1 MNTIKIITPTNIE
14 VEYKLAG
21 VGARLAA
28 ATLDLLI
35 QFSII
40 LAVVIVFISIE
51 SWLTNLGVSVD
62 GGVIAAILILLVFV
76 INFGYFMVNELVT
89 RGQSIGKRAF
99 GLRVLRD
106 NGQPIE
112 FTQVLVR
119 GILRSTID
127 IMYVGVFTI
136 FFSKRHKRLGDMA
149 AGTIVVIEK
158 LNEEYEQPLTATA
171 KELPD
176 FLPPTLEMTPEQ
188 RSVVEAWHRR
198 QNTLPNKGQDFA
210 LRLKNYFTA
219 LEEKKCKD
227 ADAAEEDPAQ

>member
-28 ATLDLLI
+28 ATIDLLI
-35 QFSII
+35 QYGII
-40 LAVVIVFISIE
+40 IAVVIMVFSLE
-51 SWLTNLGVSVD
+51 NWLANLGVPVD
-62 GGVIAAILILLVFV
+62 SGLFAAILIILVFV
-76 INFGYFMVNELVT
+76 INFSYFIVNELVT

-99 GLRVLRD
+99 GLRILRD

-127 IMYVGVFTI
+127 IMYVGFFTI
-136 FFSKRHKRLGDMA
+136 FFSKKHKRLGDMA

-158 LNEEYEQPLTATA
+158 LNEKYEQPLAATA
-171 KELPD
+171 QELPA
-176 FLPPTLEMTPEQ
+176 FLPPVLEMTPKQ
-188 RSVVEAWHRR
+188 RNVVEAWHRR
-198 QNTLPNKGQDFA
+198 QDTLPNKGQDFA
-210 LRLKNYFTA
+210 LRLKNYFEA

-227 ADAAEEDPAQ
+227 ADVEENPTQ